1 MKEKGKGN
9 QPFRDKVFLVMLV
22 TGLLTMVTA
31 AGMATVK
38 RGRGDEQKPYVDLQ
52 GQENFLAG
60 ESDARSRTPDAD
72 ENRQKNTGEQDTDSL
87 KKDASESREKQADT
101 RTQENSDTVVAEKEA
116 QRQDEQK
123 NVRKDA
129 WRDEQKNGQE
139 FADAEQEQGTDDEAQ
154 EAGAGGAAAQSLIL
168 NFNEASRIAWPVRGN
183 VLLDYSMD
191 QTIYFPT
198 LEQYRCSPGIVI
210 QGSIGEP
217 VYVPANAK
225 VLEKG
230 TNEEIGNYVSLDFG
244 NGYQAVC
251 GQLEEV
257 SVVPGEYLEKGQ
269 LLGIVAE
276 PTKYFSIEGSNVFF
290 ELTHDGEAID
300 PMGYLE

>member
-22 TGLLTMVTA
+22 MGLLTMVTA

-52 GQENFLAG
+52 GQEDFLAG
-60 ESDARSRTPDAD
+60 GSNANSLT
-72 ENRQKNTGEQDTDSL
+72 QDTEKNSQDNA
-87 KKDASESREKQADT
+87 KDQSGTEEKH
-101 RTQENSDTVVAEKEA
+101 ENPDTVVAEA
-116 QRQDEQK
+116 QRQS
-123 NVRKDA
+123 
-129 WRDEQKNGQE
+129 GQMTE
-139 FADAEQEQGTDDEAQ
+139 ENDRQNQGTSEKDGNAKDEHSEKGSQIAQ
-154 EAGAGGAAAQSLIL
+154 AENSEESLAREVGAGGSAAQSLML
-168 NFNEASRIAWPVRGN
+168 NFNDASRITWPVRGN

-217 VYVPANAK
+217 VYAPANAR
-225 VLEKG
+225 VLETG
-230 TNEEIGNYVSLDFG
+230 TNEEIGTYVTLDFG
-244 NGYQAVC
+244 NGYEAVC
-251 GQLEEV
+251 GQLSEV
-257 SVVPGEYLEKGQ
+257 SAVPGEYLEQGQ
-269 LLGIVAE
+269 VLGYVAE
-276 PTKYFSIEGSNVFF
+276 PTKYYTIEGSNVFF
-290 ELTHDGEAID
+290 ELTQDGKAID

>member
-22 TGLLTMVTA
+22 MGLLTMVTA

-52 GQENFLAG
+52 GQEDFLAG
-60 ESDARSRTPDAD
+60 GSNANSLT
-72 ENRQKNTGEQDTDSL
+72 QDT
-87 KKDASESREKQADT
+87 E
-101 RTQENSDTVVAEKEA
+101 ENSQDNAKDQSGTEEKHENPDTVVAEA
-116 QRQDEQK
+116 QRQS
-123 NVRKDA
+123 
-129 WRDEQKNGQE
+129 GQMTE
-139 FADAEQEQGTDDEAQ
+139 ENDRQNQGTSEKDGNAKDEHSEKGSQIAQ
-154 EAGAGGAAAQSLIL
+154 AENSEESLAREVGAGGSAAQSLML
-168 NFNEASRIAWPVRGN
+168 NFNDASRITWPVRGN

-217 VYVPANAK
+217 VYAPANAR
-225 VLEKG
+225 VLDTG
-230 TNEEIGNYVSLDFG
+230 TNEEIGTYVTLDFG
-244 NGYQAVC
+244 NGYEAVC
-251 GQLEEV
+251 GQLSEV
-257 SVVPGEYLEKGQ
+257 SAVPGEYLEQGQ
-269 LLGIVAE
+269 VLGYVAE
-276 PTKYFSIEGSNVFF
+276 PTKYYTIEGSNVFF
-290 ELTHDGEAID
+290 ELTQDGKAID

>member
-22 TGLLTMVTA
+22 MGLLTMVTA

-52 GQENFLAG
+52 GQEDFLAG
-60 ESDARSRTPDAD
+60 GSNANSLT
-72 ENRQKNTGEQDTDSL
+72 QDT
-87 KKDASESREKQADT
+87 E
-101 RTQENSDTVVAEKEA
+101 ENSQDNAKDQSGTEEKHENPDTVVAEA
-116 QRQDEQK
+116 QRQSGQMTEENDRQNQSTSEKDGNAKDEHSEKGSQI
-123 NVRKDA
+123 A
-129 WRDEQKNGQE
+129 Q
-139 FADAEQEQGTDDEAQ
+139 AENSEESLAREVGV
-154 EAGAGGAAAQSLIL
+154 GGSAAQSLML
-168 NFNEASRIAWPVRGN
+168 NFNDASRITWPVRGN

-217 VYVPANAK
+217 VYAPANAR
-225 VLEKG
+225 VLDTG
-230 TNEEIGNYVSLDFG
+230 TNEEIGTYVTLDFG
-244 NGYQAVC
+244 NGYEAVC
-251 GQLEEV
+251 GQLSEV
-257 SVVPGEYLEKGQ
+257 SAVPGEYLEQGQ
-269 LLGIVAE
+269 VLGYVAE
-276 PTKYFSIEGSNVFF
+276 PTKYYTIEGSNVFF
-290 ELTHDGEAID
+290 ELTQDGKAID

>member
-22 TGLLTMVTA
+22 MGLLTMVTA

-52 GQENFLAG
+52 GQEDFLAG
-60 ESDARSRTPDAD
+60 GSNANSLT
-72 ENRQKNTGEQDTDSL
+72 QDT
-87 KKDASESREKQADT
+87 E
-101 RTQENSDTVVAEKEA
+101 ENSQDNAKDQSGTEEKHENPDTVVAEA
-116 QRQDEQK
+116 QRQSEQMTEE
-123 NVRKDA
+123 NDR
-129 WRDEQKNGQE
+129 QN
-139 FADAEQEQGTDDEAQ
+139 QGTSEKDGNAKDEHSEKGSQIAQ
-154 EAGAGGAAAQSLIL
+154 AENSEESLAREVGAGGSAAQSLML
-168 NFNEASRIAWPVRGN
+168 NFNDASRITWPVRGN

-217 VYVPANAK
+217 VYAPANAR
-225 VLEKG
+225 VLETG
-230 TNEEIGNYVSLDFG
+230 TNEEIGTYVTLDFG
-244 NGYQAVC
+244 NGYEAVC
-251 GQLEEV
+251 GQLSEV
-257 SVVPGEYLEKGQ
+257 SAVPGEYLEQGQ
-269 LLGIVAE
+269 VLGYVAE
-276 PTKYFSIEGSNVFF
+276 PTKYYTIEGSNVFF
-290 ELTHDGEAID
+290 ELTQDGKAID

>member
-22 TGLLTMVTA
+22 MGLLTMVTA

-52 GQENFLAG
+52 GQEDFLAG
-60 ESDARSRTPDAD
+60 GSNANSLT
-72 ENRQKNTGEQDTDSL
+72 QDT
-87 KKDASESREKQADT
+87 E
-101 RTQENSDTVVAEKEA
+101 ENSQDNAKDQSGTEEKHENPDTVVAEA
-116 QRQDEQK
+116 QRQS
-123 NVRKDA
+123 
-129 WRDEQKNGQE
+129 GQMTE
-139 FADAEQEQGTDDEAQ
+139 ENDRQNQGTSEKDGNAKDEHSEKGSQIAQ
-154 EAGAGGAAAQSLIL
+154 AENSEENLAREVGAGGSAAQSLML
-168 NFNEASRIAWPVRGN
+168 NFNDASRITWPVRGN

-217 VYVPANAK
+217 VYAPANAR
-225 VLEKG
+225 VLETG
-230 TNEEIGNYVSLDFG
+230 TNEEIGTYVTLDFG
-244 NGYQAVC
+244 NGYEAVC
-251 GQLEEV
+251 GQLSEV
-257 SVVPGEYLEKGQ
+257 SAVPGEYLEQGQ
-269 LLGIVAE
+269 VLGYVAE
-276 PTKYFSIEGSNVFF
+276 PTKYYTIEGSNVFF
-290 ELTHDGEAID
+290 ELTQDGKAID

>member
-22 TGLLTMVTA
+22 MGLLTMVTA

-52 GQENFLAG
+52 GQEDFLAG
-60 ESDARSRTPDAD
+60 GSNANSLT
-72 ENRQKNTGEQDTDSL
+72 QDT
-87 KKDASESREKQADT
+87 E
-101 RTQENSDTVVAEKEA
+101 ENSQDNAKDQSGTEEKHENPDTVVAEA
-116 QRQDEQK
+116 QRQS
-123 NVRKDA
+123 
-129 WRDEQKNGQE
+129 GQMTE
-139 FADAEQEQGTDDEAQ
+139 ENDRQNQGTSEKDEHSEKGSQIAQ
-154 EAGAGGAAAQSLIL
+154 AENSEESLAREVGAGGSAAQSLML
-168 NFNEASRIAWPVRGN
+168 NFNDASRITWPVRGN

-217 VYVPANAK
+217 VYAPANAR
-225 VLEKG
+225 VLETG
-230 TNEEIGNYVSLDFG
+230 TNEEIGTYVTLDFG
-244 NGYQAVC
+244 NGYEAVC
-251 GQLEEV
+251 GQLSEV
-257 SVVPGEYLEKGQ
+257 SAVPGEYLEQGQ
-269 LLGIVAE
+269 VLGYVAE
-276 PTKYFSIEGSNVFF
+276 PTKYYTIEGSNVFF
-290 ELTHDGEAID
+290 ELTQDGKAID

>member
-22 TGLLTMVTA
+22 MGLLTMVTA

-52 GQENFLAG
+52 GQEDFLAG
-60 ESDARSRTPDAD
+60 GSNANSLT
-72 ENRQKNTGEQDTDSL
+72 QDT
-87 KKDASESREKQADT
+87 E
-101 RTQENSDTVVAEKEA
+101 ENSQDNAKDQSGTEEKHENPDTVVAEA
-116 QRQDEQK
+116 QRQS
-123 NVRKDA
+123 
-129 WRDEQKNGQE
+129 GQMTE
-139 FADAEQEQGTDDEAQ
+139 ENDRQNQGTSEKDGNAKDEHSEKGSQIAQ
-154 EAGAGGAAAQSLIL
+154 AENSEESLAREVGAGGSAAQSLML
-168 NFNEASRIAWPVRGN
+168 NFNDASRITWPVRGN

-217 VYVPANAK
+217 VYAPANAR
-225 VLEKG
+225 VLETG
-230 TNEEIGNYVSLDFG
+230 TNEEIGTYVTLDFG
-244 NGYQAVC
+244 NGYEAVC
-251 GQLEEV
+251 GQLSEV
-257 SVVPGEYLEKGQ
+257 SAVPGEYLEQGQ
-269 LLGIVAE
+269 VLGYVAE
-276 PTKYFSIEGSNVFF
+276 PTKYYTIEGSNVFF
-290 ELTHDGEAID
+290 ELTQDGKAID

>member
-22 TGLLTMVTA
+22 MGLLTMVTA

-52 GQENFLAG
+52 GQEDFLAG
-60 ESDARSRTPDAD
+60 GSNANSLTPDT
-72 ENRQKNTGEQDTDSL
+72 E
-87 KKDASESREKQADT
+87 
-101 RTQENSDTVVAEKEA
+101 ENSQDNAKDQSGTEEKHENTDTVVAEA
-116 QRQDEQK
+116 QRQS
-123 NVRKDA
+123 
-129 WRDEQKNGQE
+129 GQMTE
-139 FADAEQEQGTDDEAQ
+139 ENDRQNQGTSEKDGNAKDEHSEKGSQIAQ
-154 EAGAGGAAAQSLIL
+154 AENSEESLAREVGAGGSAAQSLML
-168 NFNEASRIAWPVRGN
+168 NFNDASRITWPVRGN

-217 VYVPANAK
+217 VYAPANAR
-225 VLEKG
+225 VLETG
-230 TNEEIGNYVSLDFG
+230 TNEEIGTYVTLDFG
-244 NGYQAVC
+244 NGYEAVC
-251 GQLEEV
+251 GQLSEV
-257 SVVPGEYLEKGQ
+257 SAVPGEYLEQGQ
-269 LLGIVAE
+269 VLGYVAE
-276 PTKYFSIEGSNVFF
+276 PTKYYTIEGSNVFF
-290 ELTHDGEAID
+290 ELTQDGKAID

>member
-22 TGLLTMVTA
+22 MGLLTMVTA

-52 GQENFLAG
+52 GQEDFLAG
-60 ESDARSRTPDAD
+60 GSNANSLT
-72 ENRQKNTGEQDTDSL
+72 QDT
-87 KKDASESREKQADT
+87 E
-101 RTQENSDTVVAEKEA
+101 ENSQDNAKDQSGTEEKHENPDTVVAEA
-116 QRQDEQK
+116 QRQS
-123 NVRKDA
+123 
-129 WRDEQKNGQE
+129 GQMTE
-139 FADAEQEQGTDDEAQ
+139 ENDRQNQGTSEKDGNAKDEHSEKGSQIAQ
-154 EAGAGGAAAQSLIL
+154 AENSEESLAREVGAGGSAAQSLML
-168 NFNEASRIAWPVRGN
+168 NFNDASRITWPVRGN

-217 VYVPANAK
+217 VYAPANAR
-225 VLEKG
+225 VLETG
-230 TNEEIGNYVSLDFG
+230 TNEEIGTYVTLDFG
-244 NGYQAVC
+244 N
-251 GQLEEV
+251 EV
-257 SVVPGEYLEKGQ
+257 SAVPGEYLEQGQ
-269 LLGIVAE
+269 VLGYVAE
-276 PTKYFSIEGSNVFF
+276 PTKYYTIEGSNVFF
-290 ELTHDGEAID
+290 ELTQDGKAID

>member
-22 TGLLTMVTA
+22 MGLLTMVTA

-52 GQENFLAG
+52 GQEDFLAG
-60 ESDARSRTPDAD
+60 GSNANSLT
-72 ENRQKNTGEQDTDSL
+72 QDT
-87 KKDASESREKQADT
+87 E
-101 RTQENSDTVVAEKEA
+101 ENSQDNAKDQSGTEEKHENPDTVVAEA
-116 QRQDEQK
+116 QRQS
-123 NVRKDA
+123 
-129 WRDEQKNGQE
+129 GQMTE
-139 FADAEQEQGTDDEAQ
+139 ENDRQNQGTSEKDGNAKDEHSEKGSQIAQ
-154 EAGAGGAAAQSLIL
+154 AENSEESLAREVGAGGSAAQSLML
-168 NFNEASRIAWPVRGN
+168 NFNDASRITWPVRGN

-217 VYVPANAK
+217 VYAPANAR
-225 VLEKG
+225 VIETG
-230 TNEEIGNYVSLDFG
+230 TNEEIGTYVTLDFG
-244 NGYQAVC
+244 NGYEAVC
-251 GQLEEV
+251 GQLSEV
-257 SVVPGEYLEKGQ
+257 SAVPGEYLEQGQ
-269 LLGIVAE
+269 VLGYVAE
-276 PTKYFSIEGSNVFF
+276 PTKYYTIEGSNVFF
-290 ELTHDGEAID
+290 ELTQDGKAID

>member
-22 TGLLTMVTA
+22 MGLLTMVTA

-52 GQENFLAG
+52 GQEDFLAG
-60 ESDARSRTPDAD
+60 GSNANSLT
-72 ENRQKNTGEQDTDSL
+72 QDT
-87 KKDASESREKQADT
+87 E
-101 RTQENSDTVVAEKEA
+101 ENSQDNAKDQTGTEEKHENTDTVVAEA
-116 QRQDEQK
+116 QRQS
-123 NVRKDA
+123 
-129 WRDEQKNGQE
+129 GQMTE
-139 FADAEQEQGTDDEAQ
+139 ENDRQNQGTSEKDGNAKDEHSEKGSQIAQ
-154 EAGAGGAAAQSLIL
+154 AENSEESLAREVGAGGSAAQSLML
-168 NFNEASRIAWPVRGN
+168 NFNDASRITWPVRGN

-217 VYVPANAK
+217 VYAPANAR
-225 VLEKG
+225 VLETG
-230 TNEEIGNYVSLDFG
+230 TNEEIGTYVTLDFG
-244 NGYQAVC
+244 NGYEAVC
-251 GQLEEV
+251 GQLSEV
-257 SVVPGEYLEKGQ
+257 SAVPGEYLEQGQ
-269 LLGIVAE
+269 VLGYVAE
-276 PTKYFSIEGSNVFF
+276 PTKYYTIEGSNVFF
-290 ELTHDGEAID
+290 ELTQDGKAID

>member
-22 TGLLTMVTA
+22 MGLLTMVTA

-52 GQENFLAG
+52 GQEDFLAG
-60 ESDARSRTPDAD
+60 GSNANSLT
-72 ENRQKNTGEQDTDSL
+72 QDT
-87 KKDASESREKQADT
+87 E
-101 RTQENSDTVVAEKEA
+101 ENSQDNAKDQSGTEEKYENPDTVVAEA
-116 QRQDEQK
+116 QRQS
-123 NVRKDA
+123 
-129 WRDEQKNGQE
+129 GQMTE
-139 FADAEQEQGTDDEAQ
+139 ENDRQNQGTSEKDGNAKDEHSEKGSQIAQ
-154 EAGAGGAAAQSLIL
+154 AENSEESLAREVGAGGSAAQSLML
-168 NFNEASRIAWPVRGN
+168 NFNDASRITWPVRGN

-217 VYVPANAK
+217 VYAPANAR
-225 VLEKG
+225 VLETG
-230 TNEEIGNYVSLDFG
+230 TNEEIGTYVTLDFG
-244 NGYQAVC
+244 NGYEAVC
-251 GQLEEV
+251 GQLSEV
-257 SVVPGEYLEKGQ
+257 SAVPGEYLEQGQ
-269 LLGIVAE
+269 VLGYVAE
-276 PTKYFSIEGSNVFF
+276 PTKYYTIEGSNVFF
-290 ELTHDGEAID
+290 ELTQDGKAID

>member
-22 TGLLTMVTA
+22 MGLLTMVTA

-52 GQENFLAG
+52 GQEDFLAG
-60 ESDARSRTPDAD
+60 GSNANSLT
-72 ENRQKNTGEQDTDSL
+72 QDT
-87 KKDASESREKQADT
+87 E
-101 RTQENSDTVVAEKEA
+101 ENSQDNAKDQSGTEEKHENPDTVVAEA
-116 QRQDEQK
+116 QRQS
-123 NVRKDA
+123 
-129 WRDEQKNGQE
+129 GQMTE
-139 FADAEQEQGTDDEAQ
+139 ENDRQNQGTSEKDGNAKDEHSEKGSQIAQ
-154 EAGAGGAAAQSLIL
+154 AENSEESLAREVGAGGSAAQSLML
-168 NFNEASRIAWPVRGN
+168 NFNDASRITWPVRGN

-217 VYVPANAK
+217 VYAPANAR
-225 VLEKG
+225 VLETGTKG
-230 TNEEIGNYVSLDFG
+230 EIGTYVTLDFG
-244 NGYQAVC
+244 NGYEAVC
-251 GQLEEV
+251 GQLSEV
-257 SVVPGEYLEKGQ
+257 SAVPGEYLEQGQ
-269 LLGIVAE
+269 VLGYVAE
-276 PTKYFSIEGSNVFF
+276 PTKYYTIEGSNVFF
-290 ELTHDGEAID
+290 ELTQDGKAID

>member
-22 TGLLTMVTA
+22 MGLLTMVTA

-52 GQENFLAG
+52 GQEDFLAG
-60 ESDARSRTPDAD
+60 GSNANSLT
-72 ENRQKNTGEQDTDSL
+72 QDTEKNSQDNA
-87 KKDASESREKQADT
+87 KDQSGTEEKH
-101 RTQENSDTVVAEKEA
+101 ENPDTVVAEA
-116 QRQDEQK
+116 QRQS
-123 NVRKDA
+123 
-129 WRDEQKNGQE
+129 GQMTE
-139 FADAEQEQGTDDEAQ
+139 ENDRQNQGTSEKDGNAKDEYSEKGSQIAQ
-154 EAGAGGAAAQSLIL
+154 AENSEESLAREVGAGGSAAQSLML
-168 NFNEASRIAWPVRGN
+168 NFNDASRITWPVRGN

-217 VYVPANAK
+217 VYAPANAR
-225 VLEKG
+225 VLETG
-230 TNEEIGNYVSLDFG
+230 TNEEIGTYVTLDFG
-244 NGYQAVC
+244 NGYEAVC
-251 GQLEEV
+251 GQLSEV
-257 SVVPGEYLEKGQ
+257 SAVPGEYLEQGQ
-269 LLGIVAE
+269 VLGYVAE
-276 PTKYFSIEGSNVFF
+276 PTKYYTIEGSNVFF
-290 ELTHDGEAID
+290 ELTQDGKAID

>member
-60 ESDARSRTPDAD
+60 ESDARSRTQDTD
-72 ENRQKNTGEQDTDSL
+72 ENRQKNTGEQNTKEDEDSL
-87 KKDASESREKQADT
+87 KTEIAENEERQAGIG
-101 RTQENSDTVVAEKEA
+101 TQENPDTVVAEKEA
-116 QRQDEQK
+116 QR
-123 NVRKDA
+123 R
-129 WRDEQKNGQE
+129 NGQQSE
-139 FADAEQEQGTDDEAQ
+139 DQLAEAGQEQGQKTEDEAQ

-168 NFNEASRIAWPVRGN
+168 NFNEASRITWPVRGN

-257 SVVPGEYLEKGQ
+257 SAVPGEYLEKGQ

-290 ELTHDGEAID
+290 ELIHDGEAID

>member
-22 TGLLTMVTA
+22 MGLLTMVTA

-52 GQENFLAG
+52 GQEDFLAG
-60 ESDARSRTPDAD
+60 GSNANSLT
-72 ENRQKNTGEQDTDSL
+72 QDT
-87 KKDASESREKQADT
+87 E
-101 RTQENSDTVVAEKEA
+101 ENSQDNAKDQSGTEEKHENPDTVVAEA
-116 QRQDEQK
+116 QRQS
-123 NVRKDA
+123 
-129 WRDEQKNGQE
+129 GQMTE
-139 FADAEQEQGTDDEAQ
+139 ENDRQNQGTSEKDGNAKDEHSEKGSQIAQ
-154 EAGAGGAAAQSLIL
+154 AKNSEESLAREVGAGGSAAQSLML
-168 NFNEASRIAWPVRGN
+168 NFNDASRITWPVRGN

-217 VYVPANAK
+217 VYAPANAR
-225 VLEKG
+225 VLETG
-230 TNEEIGNYVSLDFG
+230 TNEEIGTYVTLDFG
-244 NGYQAVC
+244 NGYEAVC
-251 GQLEEV
+251 GQLSEV
-257 SVVPGEYLEKGQ
+257 SAVPGEYLEQGQ
-269 LLGIVAE
+269 VLGYVAE
-276 PTKYFSIEGSNVFF
+276 PTKYYTIEGSNVFF
-290 ELTHDGEAID
+290 ELTQDGKAID

>member
-22 TGLLTMVTA
+22 MGLLTMVTA

-52 GQENFLAG
+52 GQEDFLAG
-60 ESDARSRTPDAD
+60 GSNANSLT
-72 ENRQKNTGEQDTDSL
+72 QDT
-87 KKDASESREKQADT
+87 E
-101 RTQENSDTVVAEKEA
+101 ENSQDNAKDQSGTEEKHENPDTVVAEA
-116 QRQDEQK
+116 QRQS
-123 NVRKDA
+123 
-129 WRDEQKNGQE
+129 GQMTE
-139 FADAEQEQGTDDEAQ
+139 ENDRQNQGTSEKDGNAKDEHSEKGSQIAQ
-154 EAGAGGAAAQSLIL
+154 AENSEESLAREVGAGGSAAQSLML
-168 NFNEASRIAWPVRGN
+168 NFNDASRITWPVRGN

-217 VYVPANAK
+217 VYAPANAR
-225 VLEKG
+225 VLETG
-230 TNEEIGNYVSLDFG
+230 TNEEIGTYVTLDFG
-244 NGYQAVC
+244 NGYEAVC
-251 GQLEEV
+251 GQLSEV
-257 SVVPGEYLEKGQ
+257 SAVPGEYLEQGQ
-269 LLGIVAE
+269 VLGYFAE
-276 PTKYFSIEGSNVFF
+276 PTKYYTIEGSNVFF
-290 ELTHDGEAID
+290 ELTQDGKAID

>member
-22 TGLLTMVTA
+22 MGLLTMVTA

-52 GQENFLAG
+52 GQEDFLAG
-60 ESDARSRTPDAD
+60 GSNANSLT
-72 ENRQKNTGEQDTDSL
+72 QDT
-87 KKDASESREKQADT
+87 E
-101 RTQENSDTVVAEKEA
+101 ENSQDNAKDQSGTEEKHENPDTVVAEA
-116 QRQDEQK
+116 QRQS
-123 NVRKDA
+123 
-129 WRDEQKNGQE
+129 GQMTE
-139 FADAEQEQGTDDEAQ
+139 ENDRQNQGTSEKDGNAKDEYSEKGSQIAQ
-154 EAGAGGAAAQSLIL
+154 AENSEESLAREVGAGGSAAQSLML
-168 NFNEASRIAWPVRGN
+168 NFNDASRITWPVRGN

-217 VYVPANAK
+217 VYAPANAR
-225 VLEKG
+225 VLETG
-230 TNEEIGNYVSLDFG
+230 TNEEIGTYVTLDFG
-244 NGYQAVC
+244 NGYEAVC
-251 GQLEEV
+251 GQLSEV
-257 SVVPGEYLEKGQ
+257 SAVPGEYLEQGQ
-269 LLGIVAE
+269 VLGYVAE
-276 PTKYFSIEGSNVFF
+276 PTKYYTIEGSNVFF
-290 ELTHDGEAID
+290 ELTQDGKAID

>member
-22 TGLLTMVTA
+22 MGLLTMVTA

-52 GQENFLAG
+52 GQEDFLAG
-60 ESDARSRTPDAD
+60 GSNANSLT
-72 ENRQKNTGEQDTDSL
+72 QDT
-87 KKDASESREKQADT
+87 E
-101 RTQENSDTVVAEKEA
+101 ENSQDNAKDQSGTEEKHENTDTVVAEA
-116 QRQDEQK
+116 QRQS
-123 NVRKDA
+123 
-129 WRDEQKNGQE
+129 GQMTE
-139 FADAEQEQGTDDEAQ
+139 ENDRQNQGTSEKDGNAKDEHSEKGSQIAQ
-154 EAGAGGAAAQSLIL
+154 AENSEESLAREVGAGGSAAQSLML
-168 NFNEASRIAWPVRGN
+168 NFNDASRITWPVRGN

-217 VYVPANAK
+217 VYAPANAR
-225 VLEKG
+225 VLETG
-230 TNEEIGNYVSLDFG
+230 TNEEIGTYVTLDFG
-244 NGYQAVC
+244 NGYEAVC
-251 GQLEEV
+251 GQLSEV
-257 SVVPGEYLEKGQ
+257 SAVPGEYLEQGQ
-269 LLGIVAE
+269 VLGYVAE
-276 PTKYFSIEGSNVFF
+276 PTKYYTIEGSNVFF
-290 ELTHDGEAID
+290 ELTQDGKAID

>member
-22 TGLLTMVTA
+22 MGLLTMVTA

-52 GQENFLAG
+52 GQEDFLAG
-60 ESDARSRTPDAD
+60 GSNANSLT
-72 ENRQKNTGEQDTDSL
+72 QDT
-87 KKDASESREKQADT
+87 E
-101 RTQENSDTVVAEKEA
+101 ENSQDNAKDQSGTEEKHENPDTVVAEA
-116 QRQDEQK
+116 QRQS
-123 NVRKDA
+123 
-129 WRDEQKNGQE
+129 GQMTE
-139 FADAEQEQGTDDEAQ
+139 ENDRQNQGTSEKDGNAKDEHSEKGSQIAQ
-154 EAGAGGAAAQSLIL
+154 AENSEESLAREVGVGGSAAQSLML
-168 NFNEASRIAWPVRGN
+168 NFNDASRITWPVRGN

-217 VYVPANAK
+217 VYAPANAR
-225 VLEKG
+225 VLDTG
-230 TNEEIGNYVSLDFG
+230 TNEEIGTYVTLDFG
-244 NGYQAVC
+244 NGYEAVC
-251 GQLEEV
+251 GQLSEV
-257 SVVPGEYLEKGQ
+257 SAVPGEYLEQGQ
-269 LLGIVAE
+269 VLGYVAE
-276 PTKYFSIEGSNVFF
+276 PTKYYTIEGSNVFF
-290 ELTHDGEAID
+290 ELTQDGKAID